1 MAPPPLLAL
10 RDVWLTFGGTP
21 LFTGVTLSVSTGEKI
36 CLVGRNGSGKST
48 LLKILAGQVATDGGE
63 RYAQP
68 GLRMAYMPQDPPDEG
83 KTVWDYVSLGLP
95 QDERDQT
102 WRIDAI
108 LDSLKLDATR
118 DLPTLSG
125 GEGRRAALARV
136 LVGEPEALLLDEPTN
151 HLDLPT
157 IIWLEDFL
165 INYAGALVVISHDRR
180 FLDRISK
187 QCLWLDEGT
196 TRRLEQGFTAFP
208 AWQEEV
214 YNALDAELDRTN
226 NRMRQELHWLS
237 RGVTA
242 RRKRNM
248 GRLRALHTLRDERSQ
263 RKTSQLDRNR
273 RVTMEADSGD
283 VSGRLVI
290 EAKEIGKSYDGTIVA
305 ENFSTRILRGDRVG
319 LIGPNGAGK
328 TTLLK
333 MLIGEIAPDSGTIRL
348 GTNLEVAVFDQKIEQ
363 LDPEK
368 SVWDILT
375 DGRGDQIWVRGQPR
389 HVVGYMKDFLF
400 QERQA
405 KTPLKALSGGERNRV
420 LLAKILAKTA
430 NLLVLDEP
438 TNDLDMDTLDLLE
451 ETLAD
456 YSGTLLVVSHDRDF
470 LDRLVTSV
478 IAVEGNGEVKE
489 YVGGYSDYLDQR
501 PKPDPVTVKLSSGTK
516 SNAERPQL
524 KTQKLS
530 YKDQRELD
538 GLPAKI
544 EALGLEITKLEA
556 DLNDGTLYTKD
567 PARFQ
572 KSATRLDAAKMELD
586 KAEERWLELETL
598 KQDLQK

>member
-1 MAPPPLLAL
+1 
-10 RDVWLTFGGTP
+10 
-21 LFTGVTLSVSTGEKI
+21 
-36 CLVGRNGSGKST
+36 
-48 LLKILAGQVATDGGE
+48 
-63 RYAQP
+63 
-68 GLRMAYMPQDPPDEG
+68 
-83 KTVWDYVSLGLP
+83 
-95 QDERDQT
+95 
-102 WRIDAI
+102 
-108 LDSLKLDATR
+108 
-118 DLPTLSG
+118 
-125 GEGRRAALARV
+125 V